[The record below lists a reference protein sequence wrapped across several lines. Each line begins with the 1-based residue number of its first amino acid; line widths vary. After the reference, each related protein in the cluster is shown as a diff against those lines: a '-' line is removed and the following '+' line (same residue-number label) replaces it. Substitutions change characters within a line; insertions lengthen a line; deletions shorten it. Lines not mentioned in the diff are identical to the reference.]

1 MATRTFLA
9 TETPQALEDRSTSPA
24 TATVAGTM
32 YSVQNQSEDLLFAAT
47 AASQP
52 DPANDATPK
61 IIISPYSHENGTAEI
76 DHEPG
81 ESIWVWARALGPNVR
96 IGWDEA

>member
-1 MATRTFLA
+1 MATKTFLA
-9 TETPQALEDRSTSPA
+9 TQTPQVLQDRSTSPA
-24 TATVAGTM
+24 TATQAGVM
-32 YSVQNQSEDLLFAAT
+32 YSIQNQSEDLLFAAT

-52 DPANDATPK
+52 DPSDDNTPK
-61 IIISPYSHENGTAEI
+61 VIISPYSEENGTAEI

-81 ESIWVWARALGPNVR
+81 ESIWVWARPLGPDVR